1 MESRYKRIA
10 LFAFAVLISLSL
22 CLGDAQGQQGQRRKR
37 RTRKAKPAA
46 PKPVITN
53 PTIAPASEAGSDVK
67 IVSTAEDGTDQESK
81 SSSDKPEAKKKPENE
96 EDMQQTVNKL
106 SNQVDR
112 LNNKLSQIQENDR
125 AMVDLERLTRAEQRA
140 ESLRAQLLDN
150 ETKMADLQARLD
162 QIEFA
167 IKPENIERSTATY
180 GSTRPEEAREA
191 LRRSLQNDKT
201 RVENQIKILENGK
214 SRLEQAITTA
224 DAEVDLI
231 RRKLDAKEQQQ
242 QQDSSQS
249 DQSEK
254 PAKKK
259 PQD

>member
-1 MESRYKRIA
+1 MESRYKRLA

-22 CLGDAQGQQGQRRKR
+22 CLVDAQGQRRKR

-53 PTIAPASEAGSDVK
+53 PTIAPAGEDGSDVK

-81 SSSDKPEAKKKPENE
+81 SSSDKPEAKKKPDNE

-112 LNNKLSQIQENDR
+112 LNNKLGQIQENDR

-140 ESLRAQLLDN
+140 EGLRAQLLDN

-191 LRRSLQNDKT
+191 IRRSLQNDKT

-214 SRLEQAITTA
+214 TRLEQAITTA
-224 DAEVDLI
+224 DAEVDMI
-231 RRKLDAKEQQQ
+231 RRRLEAKEQ

-259 PQD
+259 PQN